1 LLYRFSRPRQ
11 SLSVRNRRLTG
22 SGHWCRRS
30 TFKRSATGTWD
41 SREITVPK
49 AVVLVNPAHIEL
61 QSEPIPTQWILS
73 GAPEARGTKLTTSSD
88 GTSSVV
94 VWECT
99 PGSFKWDYCQDETAV
114 IISGE
119 AFITVEGGSER
130 QLRPGDLVF
139 FPAGSTCTWRI
150 TAQIRKSAVL
160 RETVWPFLGLALK
173 ITKKVLRMKL
183 PVHSSP
189 GDTDKGNN
197 PRLPV
202 VLARLADPVRPQ

>member
-1 LLYRFSRPRQ
+1 MSRP
-11 SLSVRNRRLTG
+11 V
-22 SGHWCRRS
+22 S
-30 TFKRSATGTWD
+30 TLDFQTMTVTGTWNA
-41 SREITVPK
+41 REHTVSK
-49 AVVLVNPAHIEL
+49 AVLLGNPAHIDL

-73 GAPEARGTKLTTSSD
+73 GAPQARGTKLTTSND
-88 GTSSVV
+88 RTSSVV

-119 AFITVEGGSER
+119 AFITVEGGSES

-139 FPAGSTCTWRI
+139 FPAGSSCVWRI

-160 RETVWPFLGLALK
+160 RETVWPSLGLALK
-173 ITKKVLRMKL
+173 ITKKILRMKL
-183 PVHSSP
+183 PAHSSL
-189 GDTDKGNN
+189 GDTYEGNY

-202 VLARLADPVRPQ
+202 GLAGLADPVKPQ

>member
-1 LLYRFSRPRQ
+1 MSR
-11 SLSVRNRRLTG
+11 LV
-22 SGHWCRRS
+22 S
-30 TFKRSATGTWD
+30 TFDLETMTAIETWN
-41 SREITVPK
+41 SREHTVSK
-49 AVVLVNPAHIEL
+49 AVLLVNPAHVDL

-73 GAPEARGTKLTTSSD
+73 GAPEARGTKLTTSND

-139 FPAGSTCTWRI
+139 FPAGSSCMWRV

-173 ITKKVLRMKL
+173 ITKKLLRMKL

-189 GDTDKGNN
+189 GDIDEGNN
-197 PRLPV
+197 PRVPV
-202 VLARLADPVRPQ
+202 VLAPLSRPG